1 MAIFD
6 NFAKLNTSY
15 FSGSSSWLND
25 LNSYFSASFGWNSTM
40 LPGCNSMSLF
50 NFNNFDFSNIFSTNI
65 WNTNFNSGFNF
76 NTNCNL
82 NNSLFNNF
90 SFNFNTT
97 SFSGDTFSK
106 STTSQNSSL
115 KLELANTA
123 KSYVGKV
130 NSDKEGN
137 RLFSGGNTRPWC
149 ADFVSYVAK
158 KTYGSSLPSS
168 FKNFSSVNSL
178 REWGEANNCYK
189 KIPSSGKANFIAQN
203 VKVGDI
209 MIEKN
214 GGKSH
219 TGIVTKVN
227 SDGSFETVEGNC
239 NNKVATQRYTA
250 NSSTLSG
257 FISLDKYTA

>member
-15 FSGSSSWLND
+15 FSGSSSWLNN
-25 LNSYFSASFGWNSTM
+25 LNSYFPASFGWNSTM
-40 LPGCNSMSLF
+40 LPGCNFMSLF
-50 NFNNFDFSNIFSTNI
+50 NFNNFDFSNTFSTNI

-123 KSYVGKV
+123 KSY
-130 NSDKEGN
+130 
-137 RLFSGGNTRPWC
+137 
-149 ADFVSYVAK
+149 K

-239 NNKVATQRYTA
+239 NNKVTTQRYTA